1 MPRREEVQRPRVAS
15 LTYRLEAAD
24 PLIDFTA
31 TAFPSEVR
39 LGGFSCRFEG
49 ERLIA
54 APTEHYSD
62 PEDAADA
69 LEGELQMWASYSEIV
84 SGVRLAFERETVRV
98 LDLDEPEDERDQS
111 GYSTVRSALRV
122 RYNVMNSPEVFPEAP
137 PFRFVETE
145 AITRLRRVLRGQ
157 RSGEYPL
164 LGAAED
170 IRTDLKVR
178 YGGGNSDV
186 AANCLNV
193 SHGVLRELGRLC
205 ASNDPVHR
213 RTLKSTPRA
222 GPLSDEEVGWVRR
235 LLPEL
240 VERAARIEAS
250 APPAPYLTKDSV

>member
-69 LEGELQMWASYSEIV
+69 LEGELQTWASYSEIV
-84 SGVRLAFERETVRV
+84 SGVRLAFERETVH
-98 LDLDEPEDERDQS
+98 DLDEPEDERDQS
-111 GYSTVRSALRV
+111 GYSTVRSTLRV
-122 RYNVMNSPEVFPEAP
+122 PYNVLNSPEVFPEAP

-157 RSGEYPL
+157 RSGDYPL

-170 IRTDLKVR
+170 IRTDLEVR
-178 YGGGNSDV
+178 YGDGNSDV
-186 AANCLNV
+186 AADRLNV
-193 SHGVLRELGRLC
+193 SHAVLGELGMLC
-205 ASNDPVHR
+205 TSDDPVHR
-213 RTLKSTPRA
+213 RALKSNPRA
-222 GPLSDEEVGWVRR
+222 GPLSEDEVGWVTR

-240 VERAARIEAS
+240 VERASRVES
-250 APPAPYLTKDSV
+250 RAPAAPWLTRDGV